1 MDILKLILAFIGIIA
16 VVIVGFWLF
25 GIISAIIWLVLWVG
39 LIAGVGYGSYKL
51 FFEKEKSVKNLEEKT
66 PIAIADM
73 QNTDR
78 TLDEYKQK
86 YLNK

>member
-1 MDILKLILAFIGIIA
+1 MDILKLILTIIGIIA
-16 VVIVGFWLF
+16 LVFIGFWLF
-25 GIISAIIWLVLWVG
+25 GIISAIIWLVLLIG
-39 LIAGVGYGSYKL
+39 LFAGIGYGSYKL
-51 FFEKEKSVKNLEEKT
+51 FFEKERSAKKLEEKT

-78 TLDEYKQK
+78 TLEEYKRK